1 MKTEKQGWKVDGRWE
16 VGGRWVGG
24 GREVGRRWTGYGWHT
39 DEVLAFFFFFFG
51 SQFGFGRGQTLLS
64 PDKLGQN
71 F

>member
-1 MKTEKQGWKVDGRWE
+1 M
-16 VGGRWVGG
+16 GGRWAGG
-24 GREVGRRWTGYGWHT
+24 G
-39 DEVLAFFFFFFG
+39 LAMDGTLMRFWLFFFFFFG